1 MESVKQK
8 CNYTYSFIR
17 FFYKILTQFNGEIK
31 IFPTNGVETKGY
43 PYRRYEHCPY
53 LIFHTQN

>member
-8 CNYTYSFIR
+8 WNYTYSFIR
-17 FFYKILTQFNGEIK
+17 VFYKILTQFSGGIK

-43 PYRRYEHCPY
+43 PYGRYEHWP
-53 LIFHTQN
+53 LSNI